1 MKENFFMMSLLVPGP
16 RAPGKDID
24 VYLRPLIDEL
34 KDLWDKGVMTYD
46 VSKKQSFRM
55 HAAVLWTV
63 HDFPAYGTIS
73 GWSTK
78 GYKACPVCN
87 EDTSSQPLRSK
98 ICYMGHRRYLPIRHA
113 WRSNTQYDGKSER
126 RSAPRNFTGV
136 EILQQ
141 LDKVREE
148 RPGKHPDNVDRKRKR
163 DSCELNWTKKSIF
176 FELGY
181 WSELKLRHFGCNAR

>member
-1 MKENFFMMSLLVPGP
+1 MMSLLVLGP
-16 RAPGKDID
+16 RAPGKDMN

-34 KDLWDKGVMTYD
+34 KDLWDKGVMTCD

-78 GYKACPVCN
+78 GYKVCPVCN

-98 ICYMGHRRYLPIRHA
+98 ICCVGHRRHLPIRHA
-113 WRSNTQYDGKSER
+113 RRSNTQHDGKS
-126 RSAPRNFTGV
+126 
-136 EILQQ
+136 
-141 LDKVREE
+141 
-148 RPGKHPDNVDRKRKR
+148 
-163 DSCELNWTKKSIF
+163 
-176 FELGY
+176 
-181 WSELKLRHFGCNAR
+181 